1 MKKIPTK
8 IPEVFI
14 LEPDVF
20 RDSRGYFFESYNK
33 DKFTGIGIDFEFI
46 QDNQSC
52 SQKDVLR
59 GLHFQNPPYAQ
70 GKLVRVIRGA
80 VFDVAV
86 DIRKNSPTFGA
97 WVGAELTAD
106 NNHML
111 WLPPGFAHGFLTLEN
126 NTVFSYKCTSAY
138 NKAAEGIIMWNDP
151 DIGIHWGITNPV
163 LSDRDLNASSLKK
176 YLELA

>member
-1 MKKIPTK
+1 MKKILTK

-33 DKFTGIGIDFEFI
+33 EKFTVIGIDFEFI

-59 GLHFQNPPYAQ
+59 GLHFQRPPYAQ
-70 GKLVRVIRGA
+70 GKLVRVISGA

-86 DIRKNSPTFGA
+86 DIRKNSPTFGT
-97 WVGAELTAD
+97 WVGAELTAE

-126 NTVFSYKCTSAY
+126 NTVFTYKCTGAY

-151 DIGIHWGITNPV
+151 DIGIHWGVTDPI
-163 LSDRDLNASSLKK
+163 LSERDLNASSLKK
-176 YLELA
+176 YLEFA

>member
-1 MKKIPTK
+1 MKKILTK

-33 DKFTGIGIDFEFI
+33 EKFTGIGIDFEFI

-59 GLHFQNPPYAQ
+59 GLHFQFSPYAQ
-70 GKLVRVIRGA
+70 GKLVRVISGA

-86 DIRKNSPTFGA
+86 DIRKNSPTFGS
-97 WVGAELTAD
+97 WVGAELTAE

-126 NTVFSYKCTSAY
+126 NTVFSYKCTGAY

-151 DIGIHWGITNPV
+151 DIGIQWGITDPI
-163 LSDRDLNASSLKK
+163 LSERDLNASSLKK